1 MAIYN
6 LDTNTQA
13 NESLSKFKLLSAYGG
28 PGSIM
33 HTQYGSIIVSC
44 IEEWGFLKLVNDFHL
59 EATNRPGNPAQS
71 NYDYVAEQ
79 SALPRQGN
87 IILSND
93 SRFIEIIKK
102 KKQLDELKYLVL
114 IPDLEIDERSNRIA
128 DHKNLSISSSFFP
141 KVFSNKYNHYKKYRD
156 WYNLWQLFNPTD
168 RFCNNF
174 FPPKTIQN
182 LDDGRRIIDVLKQD
196 NIVLICGHGHIS
208 DFPWSHFLGWR
219 TSEPMAIN
227 DSIPVD
233 LFSKTPCCNNPKITI
248 KSSASNSSGFDG
260 KQLKCDNEACGRR
273 VSLKGLFN
281 VKVKCPG
288 HKPWESETYN
298 NEIFIYS
305 GNQNAR
311 NTNPPDENCSNTN
324 FMKVALTTGNNLYF
338 SNIMSSIYMPSVLF
352 KNEHV
357 IRFEQLENELQ
368 DAMNDRDFALA
379 QQINVQ
385 ITEQQAVIEN
395 MQEQELSD
403 DEMSI
408 KHKFEE
414 FNAFLTKSDNEINID
429 LDFLKVT
436 DSTTNLSLELSEFFD
451 KILRIDNLKLTSAQL
466 DFSRVMPADGDDAEV
481 QPKNIFRSLPSSII
495 SYPAV
500 ENFGEG
506 IFFAISEQ
514 ALQEY
519 ILSNEE
525 HLETWKKKIV
535 FTGDNFSR
543 KSFEKAINENW
554 SLYLVHSL
562 SHLIMRE
569 LEFRCGYPTASLQ
582 ERIYVSNDERFK
594 MNGFLIYTVE
604 GAEGSM
610 GGLIA
615 QTKGNN
621 LNNLIKS
628 ALIRSTVCHSDPL
641 CWESEGQGLFNLNF
655 ASCFSCGLVSETSCE
670 LRNIYLDRRILV
682 DEDFGFFRNILN
694 I

>member
-44 IEEWGFLKLVNDFHL
+44 IEEWGFLKTVNDLHI
-59 EATNRPGNPAQS
+59 EATNRQGNLVQS

-79 SALPRQGN
+79 SALLRQGN

-141 KVFSNKYNHYKKYRD
+141 KVFSNKHNHYKKYSE
-156 WYNLWQLFNPTD
+156 WYNLWRVYNPAD
-168 RFCNNF
+168 QFCNKF

-208 DFPWSHFLGWR
+208 DFPWSRFLGWR
-219 TSEPMAIN
+219 TNEPMAIN

-260 KQLKCDNEACGRR
+260 KQLKCENEGCGKR

-288 HKPWESETYN
+288 HKPWESETGDN
-298 NEIFIYS
+298 DAFVYS
-305 GNQNAR
+305 GHRNAR
-311 NTNPPDENCSNTN
+311 GSNPPDENCDNSNS
-324 FMKVALTTGNNLYF
+324 MKVALTTGNNLYF
-338 SNIMSSIYMPSVLF
+338 SNVMSSIYMPSELF
-352 KNEHV
+352 KNEHT
-357 IRFEQLENELQ
+357 IRLEQLESELQ
-368 DAMNDRDFALA
+368 SATTTRDFVRAMQINEQIVA
-379 QQINVQ
+379 QQEIIDNLQ
-385 ITEQQAVIEN
+385 TE
-395 MQEQELSD
+395 ELTDDEISVKYKYEEFSAFVNKSD
-403 DEMSI
+403 D
-408 KHKFEE
+408 
-414 FNAFLTKSDNEINID
+414 DININS
-429 LDFLKVT
+429 DFLKVT
-436 DSTTNLSLELSEFFD
+436 DSTNNLSLELTEFFD

-466 DFSRVMPADGDDAEV
+466 DFSRVMPADGDDAEI
-481 QPKNIFRSLPSSII
+481 QPKNIFRSPPSSII

-500 ENFGEG
+500 ENYGEG
-506 IFFAISEQ
+506 IFFALSENT
-514 ALQEY
+514 LQEY
-519 ILSNEE
+519 LLGKEQD
-525 HLETWKKKIV
+525 LEAWTKKIV
-535 FTGDNFSR
+535 FTGDNFSL
-543 KSFEKAINENW
+543 KSYEKAITDNW
-554 SLYLVHSL
+554 SLYLVHTL

-594 MNGFLIYTVE
+594 MSGFLIYTVE

-615 QTKGNN
+615 QTKGDN

-670 LRNIYLDRRILV
+670 LRNIYLDRQILV

-694 I
+694 V